1 MPAVDRHA
9 GGVTVR
15 TALPSL
21 VWRRLEHVVDAE
33 VAFAML
39 FGRERYAF
47 WLDSGPFDPD
57 QHAAKARFSFL
68 GAAMGPG
75 AEVLEA
81 HNGRGVRI
89 RRPDSTHT
97 ARGDAF
103 AVLAER
109 LAARHLSD
117 VDPLPAKAACGYV
130 GYFGYEAD
138 TGEAPRRHKSSLPDA
153 VWMSASRFV
162 VLDHNEQ
169 CTWIVATV
177 DAGDDATAAS
187 AWVDAAELRLSAG
200 GVELPPLAAPDRAG
214 RWSDP
219 EPWLA
224 RSRDRYLRDIEVCL
238 EQLRAGESYE
248 ICLTNVVERPFR
260 GDPFTTYRRLRR
272 ANPVPYG
279 AFLRLGD
286 TYVLSSSP
294 ERFLTVEPDGVI
306 RAGPIKGTAP
316 RDPDP
321 ARDAE
326 LAKALRESPKTRAE
340 NLMIV
345 DLLRNDLGRVCAP
358 GTIDVPAFLAVESY
372 ATVHQLVSTI
382 RGRLRADVDAAAATK
397 ACFPPGSMTGA
408 PKLSTMRIL
417 DGLETGPREIYSG
430 VLGMFG
436 LRGAAD
442 LSVVIRTAVIHDGK
456 VRVGAGGAIVLDS
469 DPDEEYAEML
479 LKAATPL
486 RVFD

>member
-1 MPAVDRHA
+1 M
-9 GGVTVR
+9 
-15 TALPSL
+15 PSL
-21 VWRRLEHVVDAE
+21 VWRRLEQVVDAE
-33 VAFAML
+33 TAFATL
-39 FGRERYAF
+39 FGAERYAF
-47 WLDSGPFDPD
+47 WLDSGCLGSGRHDSGWLAGLATADLP
-57 QHAAKARFSFL
+57 AAKTRFSFL

-81 HNGRGVRI
+81 RNGTGVRI
-89 RRPDSTHT
+89 HRRDGTQTCAGS
-97 ARGDAF
+97 AF
-103 AVLAER
+103 DVLAER
-109 LAARHLSD
+109 VAARRLPA
-117 VDPLPAKAACGYV
+117 VDPLPAEAACGYV
-130 GYFGYEAD
+130 GYFGYEAE
-138 TGEAPRRHKSSLPDA
+138 TGEQPRRHRSSLPDA

-162 VLDHNEQ
+162 VIDHLER
-169 CTWIVATV
+169 CTWIVAMV
-177 DAGDDATAAS
+177 DAGDDE
-187 AWVDAAELRLSAG
+187 DAAAAWAAGAQERLSAG
-200 GVELPPLAAPDRAG
+200 VELPSLPAPDRAG
-214 RWSDP
+214 GPVDP

-224 RSRDRYLRDIEVCL
+224 RSRVQYLRDIDVCL

-248 ICLTNVVERPFR
+248 ICLTNLFERPFR

-272 ANPVPYG
+272 ANPAPYG
-279 AFLRLGD
+279 AFLRLSD

-294 ERFLTVEPDGVI
+294 ERFLTIDVDGVA

-321 ARDAE
+321 VRDAE
-326 LAKALRESPKTRAE
+326 LAEGLQESPKTRAE

-358 GTIDVPAFLAVESY
+358 GSIDVPAFLAVESY

-382 RGRLRADVDAAAATK
+382 RGRLRDGIDAPAAAK

-417 DGLETGPREIYSG
+417 DGLETRPREIYSG
-430 VLGMFG
+430 ALGMFG
-436 LRGAAD
+436 LTGTAD
-442 LSVVIRTAVIHDGK
+442 LSVVIRTAVVHDGT

-479 LKAATPL
+479 LKAATAL
-486 RVFD
+486 RVLD